1 MNDCLRHIDFA
12 LGSPANTLVT
22 AGKYASRAVYDDKRK
37 VSSMQGRVSAWM
49 QYMKVLFR
57 IQIYDF
63 GIWLRRSLSSTT
75 IMIKSS

>member
-1 MNDCLRHIDFA
+1 
-12 LGSPANTLVT
+12 
-22 AGKYASRAVYDDKRK
+22 
-37 VSSMQGRVSAWM
+37 MQGRVSAWM